1 MIATKYK
8 MSDHHSIHNLNIRLN
23 EFHDIR
29 QINWD
34 SEKETF
40 SFSVDFG
47 KIHSVD
53 LLDGVV
59 LHIQF
64 ENGELRLD
72 IDQNELD
79 RIQKRYEEK

>member
-1 MIATKYK
+1 MRATKNI
-8 MSDHHSIHNLNIRLN
+8 MSDHHSIHNLNIRIN

-34 SEKETF
+34 SEKKVF
-40 SFSVDFG
+40 SLSVDFG
-47 KIHSVD
+47 KINSVN

-59 LHIQF
+59 LLIQF

-79 RIQKRYEEK
+79 RLQKGNEEK